1 MKSKLMIASLL
12 LAGACAANLNA
23 QEKTNYYT
31 PKWSDNIFV
40 SVGGGIHAINNDGF
54 NKIAPH
60 FSVSVGKLITPTW
73 GVRAQVNGI
82 TQHLC
87 LDDAYWEHNKT
98 YVGGN
103 IDAMI
108 NLSTLFAGANPN
120 RFFEVYGFLG
130 PQISVAKSQNVDV
143 TISADGTSQS
153 MAPAGEAEMRARIG
167 ASAGLGLKFNINTK
181 WAIDVEAR
189 GAIAPSIFGNISSHR
204 KAEGTGMLTAGVS
217 YIFGGKKFS
226 LDDYGKVN
234 IELAAKILKANPD
247 KKYKVAG
254 YADKATGSAS
264 WNQKLSEKRAQVVY
278 DALIAQGVDKD
289 QLELVGFGGTENMFG
304 KNFLNRVVILE

>member
-204 KAEGTGMLTAGVS
+204 KAEGTGTLTAGVS
-217 YIFGGKKFS
+217 
-226 LDDYGKVN
+226 
-234 IELAAKILKANPD
+234 
-247 KKYKVAG
+247 
-254 YADKATGSAS
+254 
-264 WNQKLSEKRAQVVY
+264 
-278 DALIAQGVDKD
+278 
-289 QLELVGFGGTENMFG
+289 
-304 KNFLNRVVILE
+304 